1 MGNPS
6 YKEKPMKTHL
16 MITIILFCI
25 ALPARAADESAPQ
38 NSDRAKKRL
47 KRFPDS
53 DLNGDGIL
61 TREEFR
67 EYKAKI
73 GRSSQDNS
81 AAKQQQKKFEAARNV
96 AYGKHEKQVLDVY
109 WNKDFKNAPIVINIH
124 GGGWRNGD
132 KAGFGNARNQD
143 LFIGKYGCVL
153 VSPNY
158 RLIGDLVPDSS
169 LGDATLVA
177 KGAFDGAI
185 VDVFSAAAFIQ
196 KNAKKY
202 GGDAKRIIVC
212 GTSAGAHLSAALA
225 YCGQHDWLK
234 ETPYTGTELNIIGWY
249 GDCPP
254 LDKSVNTQIP
264 FPSYGIP
271 IDTVKKGAPPAL
283 MFIGTKDK
291 TVPGANAYN
300 FQNKCNRLGVWN
312 QIVEMKDG
320 PHTVGRAVIG
330 TNPEVIPV
338 FDAFMKWI
346 IGTGP
351 EPELGKV
358 HKFQHTA
365 AARIK
370 RDKNLKQRKIK
381 RNN

>member
-1 MGNPS
+1 MANPG
-6 YKEKPMKTHL
+6 YKEKPMKTYL
-16 MITIILFCI
+16 IITILLFCI
-25 ALPARAADESAPQ
+25 ALPARASNEKAPQ
-38 NSDRAKKRL
+38 NSDRAKKIL
-47 KRFPDS
+47 KRFPDA

-61 TREEFR
+61 TRKEFR
-67 EYKAKI
+67 EYRAKNR
-73 GRSSQDNS
+73 RSSQDNN
-81 AAKQQQKKFEAARNV
+81 APKKTARNVRFEAARNM

-109 WNKDFKNAPIVINIH
+109 WNKDLTNAPIVINIH
-124 GGGWRNGD
+124 GGGWKNGD
-132 KAGFGNARNQD
+132 KAGFGNAKNQD

-158 RLIGDLVPDSS
+158 RLIGDLVPDADRD
-169 LGDATLVA
+169 DATLVA

-202 GGDAKRIIVC
+202 GGDPKRIIVC

-225 YCGQHDWLK
+225 YCGRHDWLK
-234 ETPYTGTELNIIGWY
+234 GTPYTSTKLNIIGWY

-254 LDKSVNTQIP
+254 LDKSVCKEIP

-271 IDTVKKGAPPAL
+271 IDMVKKGAPPAL
-283 MFIGTKDK
+283 VFIGTKDK
-291 TVPGANAYN
+291 IVSGANAYN
-300 FQNKCNRLGVWN
+300 FRDKCNRLGVWN

-351 EPELGKV
+351 EPESGKV
-358 HKFQHTA
+358 YKFQHTA

-370 RDKNLKQRKIK
+370 RDKSP
-381 RNN
+381 